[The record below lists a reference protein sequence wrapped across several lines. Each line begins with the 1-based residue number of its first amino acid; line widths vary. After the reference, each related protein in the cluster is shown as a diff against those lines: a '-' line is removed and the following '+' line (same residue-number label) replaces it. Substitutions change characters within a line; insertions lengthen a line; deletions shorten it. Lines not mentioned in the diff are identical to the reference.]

1 MRKETLVIIKPGEI
15 ITVVIK
21 GKQFRARVI

>member
-1 MRKETLVIIKPGEI
+1 MRKETLVIIQPGEI

-21 GKQFRARVI
+21 GKQYRARII

>member
-1 MRKETLVIIKPGEI
+1 MKKETLVIIKPGEI

-21 GKQFRARVI
+21 GKQYKARII

>member
-21 GKQFRARVI
+21 GKQYKAKIL